1 MAKVISQKQK
11 DLAVKFSSQLSALGI
26 SMEEVTK
33 DTWRF
38 QAIGRVLEPK
48 AEVLG
53 AIKELKGRP
62 IYARSSREAQ
72 MQLVALRAL
81 NALVLGNTEEAKKIL
96 KDEFAQRETA

>member
-1 MAKVISQKQK
+1 MAKIVSDKQK
-11 DLAVKFSSQLSALGI
+11 ELAAKYAPQLAALGI
-26 SMEEVTK
+26 PMDEVTK

-48 AEVLG
+48 KEDLG

-81 NALVLGNTEEAKKIL
+81 NALIAGNTDEATEMLRK
-96 KDEFAQRETA
+96 EFAQRETA